1 MAPPQSQTVELG
13 GIVIIPVMAE
23 KEMSAQQDKPAEVL
37 NGKPNASRR
46 VSFSRSAAEFDLS
59 RKMAP
64 FLDIHLLLPVFDWLE
79 ESKIS
84 FLTRFECGSP

>member
-1 MAPPQSQTVELG
+1 M
-13 GIVIIPVMAE
+13 IIPVMAE
-23 KEMSAQQDKPAEVL
+23 KEMSVQQDKPAQVL

-46 VSFSRSAAEFDLS
+46 VSFSRSVAEYDLS

-84 FLTRFECGSP
+84 FLTRFGRGNPLREDVQRK

>member
-1 MAPPQSQTVELG
+1 M
-13 GIVIIPVMAE
+13 IIPVMAE

-46 VSFSRSAAEFDLS
+46 VSFSRSAAEFD

-84 FLTRFECGSP
+84 FLTRFERGSP